1 MKGGNGTSKVTQGVK
16 GKRLIS
22 SFKRLHGGIQLQNG
36 ALRIRCLR
44 ARRVVSI
51 KHRGYSPHSTPPIPA
66 VWDRGKPVGEPL
78 AHTKETLTLVSQG
91 QNTAN

>member
-36 ALRIRCLR
+36 ALKIRCLR
-44 ARRVVSI
+44 ARRVVAS
-51 KHRGYSPHSTPPIPA
+51 STEATP
-66 VWDRGKPVGEPL
+66 
-78 AHTKETLTLVSQG
+78 LTLHPQYQLSGTGVNQ
-91 QNTAN
+91 